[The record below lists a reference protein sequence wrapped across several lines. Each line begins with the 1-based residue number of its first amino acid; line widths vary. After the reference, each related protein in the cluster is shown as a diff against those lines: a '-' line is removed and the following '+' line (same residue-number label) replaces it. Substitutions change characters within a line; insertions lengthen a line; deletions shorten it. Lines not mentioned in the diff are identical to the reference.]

1 MLTELQAAA
10 DGLVRVKDLLAHLRV
25 QGPLDLLSALAS
37 SELLLLGELL
47 AKGLDA
53 DDIAFLKLAVV
64 LGVLLNGVVG
74 QVHVYLVKF
83 LS

>member
-10 DGLVRVKDLLAHLRV
+10 DGLVRVKDLLAHLPV
-25 QGPLDLLSALAS
+25 QGRLDLLSALAS

-64 LGVLLNGVVG
+64 LGVLLYGVVG